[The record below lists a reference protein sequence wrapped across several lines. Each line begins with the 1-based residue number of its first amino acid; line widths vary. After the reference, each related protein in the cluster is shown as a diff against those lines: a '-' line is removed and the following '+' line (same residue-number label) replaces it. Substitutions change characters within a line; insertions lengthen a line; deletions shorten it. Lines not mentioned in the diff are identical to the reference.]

1 MTPSPATADA
11 LLLGIWHADGRAAL
25 TGALRDWQGET
36 VPDVLAL
43 TGQPWT
49 VPVQALTEAERIDAG
64 HILILSNDA
73 DLVRALSPPFRPP
86 APSRKERVFIPRIA
100 IVNNKWTIE
109 GWDYSD
115 VGVGAS
121 DGEGAAHWQAL
132 CLLGGRWGGR
142 FRAMQVDDLPKARE
156 LWAQC

>member
-1 MTPSPATADA
+1 MTLSPATADA
-11 LLLGIWHADGRAAL
+11 LLLGIWHAGGRAAC

-36 VPDVLAL
+36 VPDVLAI
-43 TGQPWT
+43 TGEPWAIL
-49 VPVQALTEAERIDAG
+49 VQALAVAEQCDVG
-64 HILILSNDA
+64 NVVILSNDA

-86 APSRKERVFIPRIA
+86 APMQTRRIFYSREEWV
-100 IVNNKWTIE
+100 
-109 GWDYSD
+109 D
-115 VGVGAS
+115 VGWGAS

>member
-1 MTPSPATADA
+1 MISPATADA

-25 TGALRDWQGET
+25 TGVLRDWQGET
-36 VPDVLAL
+36 VSDVLAL

-49 VPVQALTEAERIDAG
+49 ILAQALAAAECIDAG

-86 APSRKERVFIPRIA
+86 APTQTRRIFYSREEWV
-100 IVNNKWTIE
+100 
-109 GWDYSD
+109 D
-115 VGVGAS
+115 VGYGAS

-132 CLLGGRWGGR
+132 RLLGGRWGGR

-156 LWAQC
+156 MWEQC

>member
-1 MTPSPATADA
+1 MISPATADA

-36 VPDVLAL
+36 VPDVLAI

-49 VPVQALTEAERIDAG
+49 VLVQALTEAERIDAG
-64 HILILSNDA
+64 SVLVLSNDA

-86 APSRKERVFIPRIA
+86 APTQSRRIF
-100 IVNNKWTIE
+100 
-109 GWDYSD
+109 YSRTEWVD
-115 VGVGAS
+115 VGWGAS
-121 DGEGAAHWQAL
+121 DGEGTAHWQAL
-132 CLLGGRWGGR
+132 QLLGGTWGGR

-156 LWAQC
+156 LWEQSKQDH

>member
-1 MTPSPATADA
+1 MTLSPATADA
-11 LLLGIWHADGRAAL
+11 LLLGIWHADGRAAC
-25 TGALRDWQGET
+25 TGVLRDWQGET
-36 VPDVLAL
+36 APDVLAL

-49 VPVQALTEAERIDAG
+49 VLVQALAEAERIDAG
-64 HILILSNDA
+64 SVLILTNDA

-142 FRAMQVDDLPKARE
+142 FRAMLVEDLPKARE

>member
-1 MTPSPATADA
+1 MISPATADA

-36 VPDVLAL
+36 VPDVLSL

-49 VPVQALTEAERIDAG
+49 ILAQALAEAECIDVG
-64 HILILSNDA
+64 NVIILSNDA
-73 DLVRALSPPFRPP
+73 NLVRALSPPFRPP
-86 APSRKERVFIPRIA
+86 APTERRRIFYSREEWV
-100 IVNNKWTIE
+100 
-109 GWDYSD
+109 D
-115 VGVGAS
+115 VGYGG
-121 DGEGAAHWQAL
+121 DPQHWQAL

-142 FRAMQVDDLPKARE
+142 FRAMQVEDLPKARD

>member
-1 MTPSPATADA
+1 MPLSPTTPDA
-11 LLLGIWHADGRAAL
+11 LLLGLWVANGHAAA
-25 TGALRDWQGET
+25 TGAVRDWQGNT
-36 VPDVLAL
+36 VPDVLSL

-49 VPVQALTEAERIDAG
+49 ILAQALAAAECIDAG

-86 APSRKERVFIPRIA
+86 APMQTRRIFYSREEWV
-100 IVNNKWTIE
+100 
-109 GWDYSD
+109 D
-115 VGVGAS
+115 VGWGAS

-132 CLLGGRWGGR
+132 RLLGGRWGGR

-156 LWAQC
+156 MWEQC